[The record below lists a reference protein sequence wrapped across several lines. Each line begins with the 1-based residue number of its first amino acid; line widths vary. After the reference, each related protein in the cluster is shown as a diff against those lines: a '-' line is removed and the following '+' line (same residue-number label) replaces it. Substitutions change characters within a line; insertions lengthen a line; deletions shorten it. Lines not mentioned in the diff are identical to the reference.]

1 VLDAIVAADM
11 ITMAV
16 RGDDGGHFGKVEVE
30 IGEYPPGRFKIRDIT
45 GVDQCRRITAVD
57 KMVGIQLPPLYE
69 KEIFRYF
76 QLGDVHFT
84 ESQVIQSLPPAL
96 QRPVVPCQVI
106 IPWCRLQ

>member
-1 VLDAIVAADM
+1 
-11 ITMAV
+11 
-16 RGDDGGHFGKVEVE
+16 
-30 IGEYPPGRFKIRDIT
+30 
-45 GVDQCRRITAVD
+45 
-57 KMVGIQLPPLYE
+57 MVGIQLPPLYE